1 LRTDHPAL
9 AKKIKTNRDCYHA
22 NMRVGTLFSGGKD
35 STYAAYLASKRDQLA
50 CLITVFPESQ
60 ESYMFHYPNLKWT
73 TLQAEIAGV
82 PQWKGN
88 TAGVKEEE
96 LSDLQ
101 AVMKSAKERFGLEGI
116 YTGALASVYQK
127 SRVEKICSD
136 LGLECISP
144 FWGVDP
150 EKHLRSLLSEGFV
163 IQVVSVSALGLDESW
178 LGRTLDRQAVDEL
191 VVLGAKYRFHI
202 GLEGGEGETFV
213 LDCPLF
219 SKRIEVVSSQKHWR
233 GDAGFLEITEA
244 RAVPKL
250 SRTGR
255 AA

>member
-1 LRTDHPAL
+1 MKA
-9 AKKIKTNRDCYHA
+9 
-22 NMRVGTLFSGGKD
+22 GTLFSGGKD
-35 STYAAYLASKRDQLA
+35 STYAAYLASKRDRLA
-50 CLITVFPESQ
+50 CLITIFPES
-60 ESYMFHYPNLKWT
+60 EDSYMFHFPNLRWT
-73 TLQAEIAGV
+73 GLQAEAAGV
-82 PQWKGN
+82 PQIVGK

-96 LSDLQ
+96 LSDLR
-101 AVMKSAKERFGLEGI
+101 AVLRSAKERFGLEGI

-127 SRVEKICSD
+127 SRVERVCSELD
-136 LGLECISP
+136 LECVSP
-144 FWGVDP
+144 LWGIDP
-150 EKHLRSLLSEGFV
+150 ERHLRTLIRDGFV
-163 IQVVSVSALGLDESW
+163 VQVVSVSALGLDESW
-178 LGRTLDRQAVDEL
+178 LGRTLDEKAVGEL

-233 GDAGFLEITEA
+233 GDSGFLEIKEA

-255 AA
+255 EV